1 MRLERDRHGL
11 HFPVAGPAYD
21 LAEHMT
27 VGAVYAVEI
36 ADGDQSGTKVR
47 RDVVEFVEGLH
58 VVASFWFLVPRLQI

>member
-1 MRLERDRHGL
+1 MSGAFAENQL
-11 HFPVAGPAYD
+11 VA
-21 LAEHMT
+21 EM
-27 VGAVYAVEI
+27 YAVEI